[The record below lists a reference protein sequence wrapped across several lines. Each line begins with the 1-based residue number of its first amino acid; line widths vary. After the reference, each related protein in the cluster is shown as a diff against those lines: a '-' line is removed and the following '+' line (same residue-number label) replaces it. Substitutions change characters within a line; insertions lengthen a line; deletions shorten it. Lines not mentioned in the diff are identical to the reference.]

1 MKQPIKNMDITLT
14 YSEVKNSQQSV
25 EYKINKRKPQTES
38 FAINVFNNPEPE
50 TVIKIVTKMLKDLDV
65 KTSFSLEY
73 FVDCEFD
80 YDTICQIQ
88 NDYIQ
93 VTYEHRD
100 WTHRVNIALDKF
112 TIENILQEVL
122 SFCEF
127 NYFLDVC

>member
-1 MKQPIKNMDITLT
+1 MKQPIKNMDISLT
-14 YSEVKNSQQSV
+14 YSDVKNNQQSV

-38 FAINVFNNPEPE
+38 FTVNVFNNPEPE

-80 YDTICQIQ
+80 YDSICQIQ
-88 NDYIQ
+88 SDYIQ
-93 VTYEHRD
+93 VTYEHRS

>member
-14 YSEVKNSQQSV
+14 YSNVKNNQQSV

-38 FAINVFNNPEPE
+38 FTINVFNNPEPE

-80 YDTICQIQ
+80 YDAICQIQ
-88 NDYIQ
+88 SDYI
-93 VTYEHRD
+93 
-100 WTHRVNIALDKF
+100 
-112 TIENILQEVL
+112 
-122 SFCEF
+122 
-127 NYFLDVC
+127 

>member
-50 TVIKIVTKMLKDLDV
+50 TVIKIVTKILKDLDV

-80 YDTICQIQ
+80 YDLVCQIQ
-88 NDYIQ
+88 SDYIQ

>member
-1 MKQPIKNMDITLT
+1 MLNNINSLVTLNFNLDSKLKIKHEQI
-14 YSEVKNSQQSV
+14 
-25 EYKINKRKPQTES
+25 
-38 FAINVFNNPEPE
+38 
-50 TVIKIVTKMLKDLDV
+50 IKIVTKMLKDLDV

-80 YDTICQIQ
+80 YDAICQIQ

-93 VTYEHRD
+93 ITYEHRS

>member
-14 YSEVKNSQQSV
+14 YSEVKNNQQSV

-38 FAINVFNNPEPE
+38 FIINVFNNPEPE

-80 YDTICQIQ
+80 YDAICQIQ

-93 VTYEHRD
+93 ITYEHRS

>member
-14 YSEVKNSQQSV
+14 YSDVKNNQQSV

-65 KTSFSLEY
+65 KTSFYLEY

-80 YDTICQIQ
+80 YDAICQIQ
-88 NDYIQ
+88 SDYIQ

-100 WTHRVNIALDKF
+100 WVHRVNIAFDKF

>member
-1 MKQPIKNMDITLT
+1 MKQPIKNMDISLT
-14 YSEVKNSQQSV
+14 YSDVKNNQQSI

-38 FAINVFNNPEPE
+38 FTVNVFNNPEPE

-65 KTSFSLEY
+65 KTTFNLEY

-80 YDTICQIQ
+80 YDLVCQKQ

-100 WTHRVNIALDKF
+100 WIHRVNIALDKF

>member
-14 YSEVKNSQQSV
+14 YSEVKNNQQSV
-25 EYKINKRKPQTES
+25 EYKINKRKPQTEP

-88 NDYIQ
+88 NDCIQ
-93 VTYEHRD
+93 ITYEHRS